1 LRAIIDLVV
10 FRTINV
16 VAVPRLGSIVKI
28 LILSLA
34 LEIVRELILV
44 VRKILPKKG
53 ALNQS
58 KMAIKPTGKK
68 ESSRNAARAARGEMA
83 IMAKII

>member
-1 LRAIIDLVV
+1 MR
-10 FRTINV
+10 N
-16 VAVPRLGSIVKI
+16 PRLGSIVKI

-53 ALNQS
+53 AINQS

-68 ESSRNAARAARGEMA
+68 ESSRNAAKHAEA
-83 IMAKII
+83 ILLSHRIIPASG